1 MRKLLRIINVYYERT
16 FESCFQI
23 LTANRLLKILYDQW
37 NHALQYF
44 QLSVYNNDG
53 SPLTIE
59 QLEEQLNK
67 IVDAST
73 QRDVGVGILTS
84 DGRNNWGRAAKIL
97 MKGNDLELTGQI
109 SELNETALIRGSPE
123 TQGMLEVEAH
133 APTTG
138 L

>member
-1 MRKLLRIINVYYERT
+1 MSFDISFKSTFIISVVTY
-16 FESCFQI
+16 
-23 LTANRLLKILYDQW
+23 
-37 NHALQYF
+37 ALQYF

-73 QRDVGVGILTS
+73 QRDVGVGMLTS

-97 MKGNDLELTGQI
+97 MKGSFSCSTTKN
-109 SELNETALIRGSPE
+109 LNY
-123 TQGMLEVEAH
+123 
-133 APTTG
+133 
-138 L
+138 